1 MLTHIQIRD
10 FAIIDAVELEL
21 GPGLTV
27 LTGETGAGKSILVDA
42 LLLAAGGRAGAEVVR
57 HGAERAEVSTTF
69 AIEKNTAAQ
78 AWLAEQSIEHEGE
91 CVLRRVI
98 AADGRSRAYVNGQAM
113 PVQALRQL
121 GETLVDVHGQMEYQ
135 SLVRRA
141 AQRALLDQSGEHREL
156 LSAVATAWRALSEVT
171 EERDRAA
178 ASAQD
183 REARLE
189 LLRYHLSELQ
199 ALDLKEGES
208 EELTVERQ
216 RLSQRGRLASGTREI
231 MQLLREADDVSAEQV
246 ISRALSTARHV
257 LELDP
262 KFAPMAQ
269 LIEESLIALREGVE
283 SVERYE
289 SELDAD
295 PTRQEWIEQ
304 RLAAMESIAR
314 KHRVE
319 VGGLLALQSELHQEF
334 QRLDALEASLA
345 QIEQRLEQARK
356 KFRAACEKL
365 TSARK
370 AAARGLGESIT
381 TLMQTLGMPGGK
393 FQIEVRAADSAGVNG
408 ADEIEFLVSANPG
421 QPPRP
426 LAKVASGGELS
437 RISLAIQVAAVQTD
451 ALAGSLACLVFDEV
465 DAGVGGGVAEI
476 VGRQL
481 RTLGERA
488 QALCVTH
495 LPQVASQAHAHVRV
509 TKLTDGKTTRTALHS
524 LTDDERVEEIARMLG
539 GINVTDKAREHAA
552 EMLRPAPSKA
562 PSKTSARSAVAGKA
576 PAKAT
581 ASARRKPA
589 RR

>member
-57 HGAERAEVSTTF
+57 HGAERAEVSATF
-69 AIEKNTAAQ
+69 AIQKNTAAH

-91 CVLRRVI
+91 CLLRRVI
-98 AADGRSRAYVNGQAM
+98 ASDGRSRAYVNGQAM

-141 AQRALLDQSGEHREL
+141 AQRELLDQSGEHREL
-156 LSAVATAWRALSEVT
+156 LATVAEAWKTWSQIK

-189 LLRYHLSELQ
+189 LLRYHVSELQ
-199 ALDLKEGES
+199 ALDLKEGEA
-208 EELTVERQ
+208 EELAAERQ
-216 RLSQRGRLASGTREI
+216 RLSQRGRLASGARDI
-231 MQLLREADDVSAEQV
+231 IQLLREAEDVSAEQA
-246 ISRALSTARHV
+246 ISRALTTARTV
-257 LELDP
+257 SELDAQ
-262 KFAPMAQ
+262 FVPMTK

-283 SVERYE
+283 AVERYE
-289 SELDAD
+289 SDLDAD
-295 PTRQEWIEQ
+295 PQRQEWVEQ

-319 VGGLLALQSELHQEF
+319 VDALLLLQNELQAEF
-334 QRLDALEASLA
+334 QRLDTLEASMA
-345 QIEQRLEQARK
+345 QIEKTLEQAQQ
-356 KFRAACEKL
+356 KFRAACTKL
-365 TSARK
+365 TTARQS
-370 AAARGLGESIT
+370 AARSLSASISA
-381 TLMQTLGMPGGK
+381 LMQTLGMPGGK
-393 FQIEVRAADSAGVNG
+393 FQIDVRPADTPGANG
-408 ADEIEFLVSANPG
+408 ADDIEFMVSANPG

-437 RISLAIQVAAVQTD
+437 RISLAIQVAAVQSD
-451 ALAGSLACLVFDEV
+451 ALADSLACLVFDEV

-509 TKLTDGKTTRTALHS
+509 TKLTDGKTTRTALHP
-524 LTDDERVEEIARMLG
+524 LTADERIEEIARMLG

-552 EMLRPAPSKA
+552 EMLRPAPTKTVSDGPKA
-562 PSKTSARSAVAGKA
+562 ATKAATSNRK
-576 PAKAT
+576 
-581 ASARRKPA
+581 KPA
-589 RR
+589 RG

>member
-57 HGAERAEVSTTF
+57 HGAERAEVSATF
-69 AIEKNTAAQ
+69 AIEKNAAAH
-78 AWLAEQSIEHEGE
+78 AWLSEQSIEHEGE

-98 AADGRSRAYVNGQAM
+98 SSDGRSRAYVNGQAM
-113 PVQALRQL
+113 PVQSLRQL

-135 SLVRRA
+135 SLVRRS
-141 AQRALLDQSGEHREL
+141 AQRELLDQSGEHREL
-156 LSAVATAWRALSEVT
+156 LSAVSEAWRTLSQVKD
-171 EERDRAA
+171 ERDRAA

-189 LLRYHLSELQ
+189 LLRYHLSELE
-199 ALDLKEGES
+199 ALDLKEGEG
-208 EELTVERQ
+208 EELSSERQ
-216 RLSQRGRLASGTREI
+216 RLSQRGRLASGAREI
-231 MQLLREADDVSAEQV
+231 IQLLREAEDVSAEQA
-246 ISRALSTARHV
+246 ISRALTTARHV
-257 LELDP
+257 GELDP

-283 SVERYE
+283 AVERYE
-289 SELDAD
+289 SDLDAD
-295 PTRQEWIEQ
+295 PQRQEWVEQ

-314 KHRVE
+314 KHRIE
-319 VGGLLALQSELHQEF
+319 IGGLLGLQAELRQEF
-334 QRLDALEASLA
+334 QRLDSLEASMA
-345 QIEQRLEQARK
+345 QIEKRLEEAQRKFSAACAKLSAARK
-356 KFRAACEKL
+356 SAAK
-365 TSARK
+365 S
-370 AAARGLGESIT
+370 LGESISA
-381 TLMQTLGMPGGK
+381 LMQTLGMPGGK
-393 FQIEVRAADSAGVNG
+393 FQIDARAAESAGANG
-408 ADEIEFLVSANPG
+408 ADDIEFLVSANPG

-509 TKLTDGKTTRTALHS
+509 TKLTDGKTTRTALHP
-524 LTDDERVEEIARMLG
+524 LTADERVEEIARMLG

-552 EMLRPAPSKA
+552 EMLRPAPSKSSA
-562 PSKTSARSAVAGKA
+562 KASAGPSKVPAKDAA
-576 PAKAT
+576 PARK
-581 ASARRKPA
+581 KPA